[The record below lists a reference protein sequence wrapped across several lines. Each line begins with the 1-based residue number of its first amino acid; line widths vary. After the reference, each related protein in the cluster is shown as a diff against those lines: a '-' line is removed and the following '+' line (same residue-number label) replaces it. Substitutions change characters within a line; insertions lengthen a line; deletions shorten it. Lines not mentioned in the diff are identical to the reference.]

1 LKKPKGPSIF
11 CPAPGCYSRYR
22 RRKEWNRHILQFHL
36 PYHLYC
42 PNPACDWQGCR
53 KEDLHEHIDEGNCG
67 PRPKSEEQRV
77 IYNTQLILGWII
89 EGVSTEVAQMF
100 AVDLVEERARELG
113 KESLWKDPWI
123 KLVPQ

>member
-1 LKKPKGPSIF
+1 MLFTLSPQERMESAYFTVPFAI
-11 CPAPGCYSRYR
+11 
-22 RRKEWNRHILQFHL
+22 L
-36 PYHLYC
+36 PY
-42 PNPACDWQGCR
+42 PACDWQGCR